1 MALDQPS
8 ASSLGIELLPAEAA
22 SRSAARPTNVTRTL
36 LHVASGLL
44 SVALVHLV
52 TSRAWLI
59 AIPGTVAV
67 AAWSMEIA
75 RRQSGAIN
83 DRLMVFFKRI
93 AHPGERYRV
102 NSSTWYATALTLLAA
117 FATPRAAEVGILVLA
132 VGDPAAGVIGRSIG
146 RIPLRA
152 NRSLEGTLGFVLVAG
167 LLVVAWLLAFDHLT
181 VATALI
187 VAFTA
192 AAAGALAELGST
204 ELDDNFTIPLVSA
217 CAATAVGLVLP
228 LA

>member
-1 MALDQPS
+1 
-8 ASSLGIELLPAEAA
+8 
-22 SRSAARPTNVTRTL
+22 
-36 LHVASGLL
+36 
-44 SVALVHLV
+44 
-52 TSRAWLI
+52 
-59 AIPGTVAV
+59 
-67 AAWSMEIA
+67 
-75 RRQSGAIN
+75 
-83 DRLMVFFKRI
+83 MVFFSRI

-102 NSSTWYATALTLLAA
+102 NSSTWYATALVLLAS
-117 FATPRAAEVGILVLA
+117 FASPRAAEVGILVLA
-132 VGDPAAGVIGRSIG
+132 VGDPAAGVIGRAIG

-181 VATALI
+181 TSATLI